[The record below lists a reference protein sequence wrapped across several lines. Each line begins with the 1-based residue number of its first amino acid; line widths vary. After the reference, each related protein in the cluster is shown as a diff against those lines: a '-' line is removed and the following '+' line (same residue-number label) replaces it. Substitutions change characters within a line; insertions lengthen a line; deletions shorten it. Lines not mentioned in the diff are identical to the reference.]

1 MQDKNFIAYEYKTVT
16 VAAKNR
22 ARETDIAEAFGW
34 EAIDASKAIGDN
46 YALTF
51 RRDRKIA
58 HRAELTRLE
67 KRAKDASDTLKVL
80 EKSKTRAATVFGW
93 IFGIASTLIAGG
105 GMSLVM
111 QSEGVAAKMAAGIVL
126 GIAGI
131 ALCCVNYPIYN
142 KIALKK
148 TTEVAPSIDAGEE
161 ALANILEQ
169 GNDLLAHKEI

>member
-1 MQDKNFIAYEYKTVT
+1 MQDKNFVVYEYKTVT
-16 VAAKNR
+16 VAAKDR
-22 ARETDIAEAFGW
+22 AKETDLAEAIGW
-34 EAIDASKAIGDN
+34 EVVDANKAIGDN

-51 RRDRKIA
+51 RRDRKIP
-58 HRAELTRLE
+58 HRAELSRLE
-67 KRAKDASDTLKVL
+67 KRARDASDTLKVL
-80 EKSKTRAATVFGW
+80 EKSKTRTATAFGW

-111 QSEGVAAKMAAGIVL
+111 KAEGVVAKMAAGIIL
-126 GIAGI
+126 AIAGI

-148 TTEVAPSIDAGEE
+148 AKEVTPSIDAGEE

-169 GNDLLAHKEI
+169 GNDLLEHNEI